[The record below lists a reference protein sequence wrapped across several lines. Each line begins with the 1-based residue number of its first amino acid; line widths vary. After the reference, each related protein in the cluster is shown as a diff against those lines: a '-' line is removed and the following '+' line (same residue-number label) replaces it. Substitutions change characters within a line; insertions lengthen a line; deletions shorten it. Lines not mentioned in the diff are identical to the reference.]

1 MKNRI
6 TLLTIILLIALMTI
20 LPVACSGD
28 VDKEGYMT
36 LVVKNGED
44 IKEYSVDLT
53 ELSSDTSQ
61 SGLMVILDHLQ
72 EKGELTYSAQDSAY
86 GAYLT
91 AVNDISEGNGVY
103 ITLYTDVESDIDV
116 SEDATTLAYKE
127 KTLTSSG
134 VGLSLMNVKSG
145 CTIVITTFSY
155 NG

>member
-1 MKNRI
+1 
-6 TLLTIILLIALMTI
+6 
-20 LPVACSGD
+20 
-28 VDKEGYMT
+28 
-36 LVVKNGED
+36 
-44 IKEYSVDLT
+44 
-53 ELSSDTSQ
+53 
-61 SGLMVILDHLQ
+61 
-72 EKGELTYSAQDSAY
+72 LTYSAQDSAY

-116 SEDATTLAYKE
+116 SEDATTLVYKE